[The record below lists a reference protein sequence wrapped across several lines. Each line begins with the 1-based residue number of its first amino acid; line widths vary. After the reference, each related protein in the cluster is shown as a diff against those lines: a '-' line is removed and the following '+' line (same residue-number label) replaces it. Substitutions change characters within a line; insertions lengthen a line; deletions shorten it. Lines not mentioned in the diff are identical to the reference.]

1 MVLHHSMPDES
12 YTIHS
17 CIGCYNDIADAAE
30 LHTHAGALAGMAAGY
45 WLSSLGPKQ
54 IKMRVKRAYQGG
66 DI

>member
-1 MVLHHSMPDES
+1 MSLTPFTVASVV
-12 YTIHS
+12 T
-17 CIGCYNDIADAAE
+17 YNDIADVAE
-30 LHTHAGALAGMAAGY
+30 LHTHAGALTGMAAGY